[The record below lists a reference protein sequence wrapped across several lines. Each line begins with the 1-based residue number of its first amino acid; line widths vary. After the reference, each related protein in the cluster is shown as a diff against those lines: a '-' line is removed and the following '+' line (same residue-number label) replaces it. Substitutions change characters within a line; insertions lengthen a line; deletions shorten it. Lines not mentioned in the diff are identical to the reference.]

1 MMHQFN
7 WSGIPDALPTLWTG
21 AVITLQITVL
31 AIVVGIVWGTLLAL
45 MRLSGFKPL
54 EWFARG
60 YVTLFRSIPLVMV
73 LLWFFLLVP
82 QLLQRLL
89 DVSPDVDIRLVSAM
103 VAFSLFEAAYYSEI
117 IRAGIQAVP
126 RGQLSAASALG
137 MTYGQGMRLIVL
149 PQALRAMVPLLLTQ
163 AIVLFQDTSL
173 VYVISVADFFQT
185 AANVGDRDGTIVEM
199 VLFAGAVYFVVCVV
213 ASSLVKGLQKK
224 VAR

>member
-1 MMHQFN
+1 MHQFN
-7 WSGIPDALPTLWTG
+7 WSGMTDALPTLWTG

-31 AIVVGIVWGTLLAL
+31 AIVVGILWGTLLAV

-54 EWFARG
+54 EWFARA
-60 YVTLFRSIPLVMV
+60 YVTVFRSIPLVMV

-89 DVSPDVDIRLVSAM
+89 EVSADVDIRLVSAM

-126 RGQLSAASALG
+126 RGQVSAAFALG

-173 VYVISVADFFQT
+173 VYVISVADFFRSAT
-185 AANVGDRDGTIVEM
+185 NIGDRDGTIVEM
-199 VLFAGAVYFVVCVV
+199 VLFAGAVYFVIGLV
-213 ASSLVKGLQKK
+213 ASSLVKDLQKK

>member
-1 MMHQFN
+1 MRQFN

-21 AVITLQITVL
+21 AVITLQVTVL

-45 MRLSGFKPL
+45 MRLSGLKPL

-173 VYVISVADFFQT
+173 VYVISVADFFRT

-199 VLFAGAVYFVVCVV
+199 VLFAGAVYFVICVV

>member
-1 MMHQFN
+1 MRQFN

-45 MRLSGFKPL
+45 MRLSGLKPL

-173 VYVISVADFFQT
+173 VYVIGVADFFRT

-199 VLFAGAVYFVVCVV
+199 VLFAGAVYFVICVV

>member
-1 MMHQFN
+1 MHQFN

-149 PQALRAMVPLLLTQ
+149 PQALRAMMPLLLTQ

-173 VYVISVADFFQT
+173 VYVISVADFFRT

-199 VLFAGAVYFVVCVV
+199 ALFAGAVYFVICVV